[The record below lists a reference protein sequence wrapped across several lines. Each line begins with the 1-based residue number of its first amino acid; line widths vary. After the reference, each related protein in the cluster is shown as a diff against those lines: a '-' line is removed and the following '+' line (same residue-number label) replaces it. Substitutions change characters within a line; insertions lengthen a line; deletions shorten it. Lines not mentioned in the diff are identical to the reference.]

1 MQNQNV
7 YTFRASDGNAVKLEY
22 RDSLPSSA
30 ALAREYAASGYPDR
44 YVVFTER
51 QTAVSALG
59 HTISDADGE
68 RGLYISCI
76 LRPSIF
82 SSQAGLIGPLSA
94 LALTSALEEHTASEL
109 GIAWVSDIFC
119 SGRKIGGCWVEGKLD
134 SYSSYEYLIVN
145 MSVKLDKR
153 NFPPRL
159 TDMMRKVFEADN
171 ISVGMIMAKSALNK
185 FFGIYRE
192 LKSPQKHMD
201 AYKDKFILEGKRV
214 KYNDGQ
220 GKRTVKVIGVDK
232 ETCALIA
239 EAKDGGLLH
248 ITSPSSVIIPS
259 RIK

>member
-1 MQNQNV
+1 MQNPNV

-59 HTISDADGE
+59 HSISDTDGE

-82 SSQAGLIGPLSA
+82 PSQAGLIGPFSA
-94 LALTSALEEHTASEL
+94 VALTSALEEHSAKEL
-109 GIAWVSDIFC
+109 GIGWVSEIYCEGRRIGSC
-119 SGRKIGGCWVEGKLD
+119 SVEGKLD
-134 SYSSYEYLIVN
+134 NFTSYEYLIVN
-145 MSVKLDKR
+145 MSVKMDKK

-159 TDMMRKVFEADN
+159 TDMMRRVFEADN
-171 ISVGMIMAKSALNK
+171 LSVGMIMAKTVLNK

-192 LKSPQKHMD
+192 LKSSQKHME
-201 AYKDKFILEGKRV
+201 AYRSKFVLEGKKI
-214 KYNDGQ
+214 KYLDGQ
-220 GKRTVKVIGVDK
+220 NKRIVRVSGVDK

-239 EAKDGGLLH
+239 ETRDGELLH
-248 ITSPSSVIIPS
+248 ITSPSSVIIPN

>member
-1 MQNQNV
+1 MQNSNV

-30 ALAREYAASGYPDR
+30 ALAREYAAAGYPDR

-51 QTAVSALG
+51 QTALSALG
-59 HTISDADGE
+59 HTVSDADGE

-82 SSQAGLIGPLSA
+82 PSQAGLIGPLSA
-94 LALTSALEEHTASEL
+94 VAFTSALEEHSAKEL
-109 GIAWVSDIFC
+109 GICWVSDIYC
-119 SGRKIGGCWVEGKLD
+119 GGKKIGGCSVEGKLD
-134 SYSSYEYLIVN
+134 NFTSYEYLIVN
-145 MSVKLDKR
+145 MSVKMDKK

-159 TDMMRKVFEADN
+159 TDMMRRVFEADN

-192 LKSPQKHMD
+192 LKSPQRHME
-201 AYKDKFILEGKRV
+201 AYKAKFILEGKKI
-214 KYNDGQ
+214 KYQDAQ
-220 GKRTVKVIGVDK
+220 GKITVKVIGVDK
-232 ETCALIA
+232 ETCALTA
-239 EAKDGGLLH
+239 EAKNGEIMH

>member
-1 MQNQNV
+1 MQNSNV

-22 RDSLPSSA
+22 RESLPSSA
-30 ALAREYAASGYPDR
+30 ELAREYAASGYPDR

-59 HTISDADGE
+59 HSISDSEGE

-82 SSQAGLIGPLSA
+82 SSQAGLIGPFSA
-94 LALTSALEEHTASEL
+94 LALTTALEEHSAKEL

-119 SGRKIGGCWVEGKLD
+119 NRKKIGGCWVEGKLD

-145 MSVKLDKR
+145 MSVKMDKR

-159 TDMMRKVFEADN
+159 TDMMRQVFENDN
-171 ISVGMIMAKSALNK
+171 VSVGMIMAKSALNK
-185 FFGIYRE
+185 FFSIYRE
-192 LKSPQKHMD
+192 LKSPQKHMET
-201 AYKDKFILEGKRV
+201 YKAKFILEGKKI

-220 GKRTVKVIGVDK
+220 NKRTVKVVGVDK
-232 ETCALIA
+232 ENCSLIA
-239 EAKDGGLLH
+239 EAKDGEILH
-248 ITSPSSVIIPS
+248 ITSPSSVIIPNKI
-259 RIK
+259 R